1 MTFVPKSFHLLS
13 LYLLYTTVMPRPRID
28 LESHKE
34 KILDLITQKTSH
46 TAIRAIL
53 KEKYDITIS
62 RSTLQ
67 RCLGH
72 WKPPKPRTLTTR
84 EEIRDRVEELVPR
97 YSTQKILVILAAE
110 GTPSSVIILQRI
122 RNDFCIRLRLTPEQ
136 RQQQL
141 DDVEAS

>member
-1 MTFVPKSFHLLS
+1 
-13 LYLLYTTVMPRPRID
+13 MPRPCID

-34 KILDLITQKTSH
+34 EILDLITQKSSH

-53 KEKYDITIS
+53 KEKYDISIS

-72 WKPPKPRTLTTR
+72 WKPPIPRTLTTR
-84 EEIRDRVEELVPR
+84 AEIRDRVEELIPR
-97 YSTQKILVILAAE
+97 YTTQKILAILAEE
-110 GTPSSVIILQRI
+110 GTPSSVITLQRI
-122 RNDFCIRLRLTPEQ
+122 RNDLGIRLRLTPEQ

-141 DDVEAS
+141 DDPEAL